1 MLPWGSVALGHS
13 SKTLPPAS
21 RRLPSQA
28 SSRFGSR
35 RGDRP
40 PRVSIRSRGAA
51 LLSPKI
57 GRSCN
62 PSAIFAP
69 RFPSARFELRRPG
82 LAPNGSGNI
91 AVPELRSMGRPSSS
105 PGGLADGMSVPDS
118 GRHPTLDASIRDP
131 VSGCQSIAI
140 KRVTRST
147 VGCCK
152 VLERGGLESA
162 S

>member
-28 SSRFGSR
+28 SSRFGFR

-57 GRSCN
+57 DRSRN
-62 PSAIFAP
+62 PSAILAP
-69 RFPSARFELRRPG
+69 RFPSARFEPRRPG

-91 AVPELRSMGRPSSS
+91 AVPEVRSMGHPPCS

-118 GRHPTLDASIRDP
+118 GRHPTLDASIRGR
-131 VSGCQSIAI
+131 VSTCQTIARN
-140 KRVTRST
+140 RVTRSN
-147 VGCCK
+147 VGECK
-152 VLERGGLESA
+152 ALEHGSLEA
-162 S
+162 AR

>member
-13 SKTLPPAS
+13 SKALPPAS

-28 SSRFGSR
+28 SSRFGFR

-51 LLSPKI
+51 LLSPKND
-57 GRSCN
+57 RSCN

-69 RFPSARFELRRPG
+69 RFPSACFELRHPW
-82 LAPNGSGNI
+82 LAPNGSGDI
-91 AVPELRSMGRPSSS
+91 AVPEVRSLGRPSSS

-118 GRHPTLDASIRDP
+118 GRHPTLDASIRDQL
-131 VSGCQSIAI
+131 GACQTIVT
-140 KRVTRST
+140 KRVTPSSLDRR
-147 VGCCK
+147 K